1 MITTR
6 VLRDLDEM
14 VAASAVATDV
24 WGDVAL
30 APVNLL
36 RAYAHSGNPV
46 IGAYDGDYLV
56 GTAFGFLANDPELHL
71 HSHVACVLPSHQHA
85 GVGFAMKQAQ
95 REWCRAQSIDW
106 ISWTFDPVVGRNAFF
121 NLHKLGAVARQ
132 LLPNF
137 YGAMDDDINRGQ
149 RTDRLEAWWSVHDVT
164 RPAVERT
171 VAMQDRE
178 PLVRELEAAFAE
190 GLIATDFDRERG
202 YCFSRVES

>member
-6 VLRDLDEM
+6 VLRELDEM

-71 HSHVACVLPSHQHA
+71 HSHVACVLPSYQHA

-164 RPAVERT
+164 RPAVERA
-171 VAMQDRE
+171 VAMQERE
-178 PLVRELEAAFAE
+178 PLVRELEAAFAD
-190 GLIATDFDRERG
+190 GLVATDFDRERG